1 MRRTRVSAW
10 FGLWLLTSC
19 GGGPRPEAAPPG
31 DLPEAATGVIAQT
44 AGSFRTEAVVA
55 ANPHAAEAGARVL
68 AAGGSAVDA
77 AVAVQMV
84 LTVVEP
90 QSSGI
95 GGGAFL
101 LHWDGQQ
108 VEAWDG
114 RETAP
119 AAADERLFLDPA
131 GKPRA
136 FHDAVVGGLSVGVP
150 GAVRML
156 EAAHRAHGRRP
167 WASLFEEAIRLC
179 DEGFEVSPRLNAL
192 LEGDVHLRKDPA
204 ALRHFYDA
212 AGRALPVGTRLKNPP
227 LAAVFRALAA
237 QGADALHTGHFASA
251 VVQGVRAHPSNPGR
265 LSLADLEAYRPIK
278 REASCAEIDRWRIC
292 GMPPPS
298 SGALAVGQILGILAR
313 VPAGRTGAASEV
325 DFVHRYVEASRLA
338 FADRALYVADPAFV
352 KAPGTGWGALLSPA
366 YLEARAALVG
376 ARAAEKVEAGV
387 PEGTTTGA
395 LAPDP
400 RAEFT
405 GTSHVSIVDAEGRA
419 VALTTSIED
428 AFGARLMV
436 EGFLLNNQLTD
447 FSFVPEVDGRPVA
460 NRVEPGKRPRSSMSP
475 TLVFDRS
482 SGALQL
488 VVGSP
493 GGAPIIHYTARTAWG
508 ALWAG
513 QPLQTVVD
521 APNFGFTGGP
531 VLLEVGRFEASMKT
545 GLEAL
550 GHKVEERPLPSGI
563 HALMRIDT
571 GWSSA
576 ADPRREGA
584 ARGR

>member
-1 MRRTRVSAW
+1 
-10 FGLWLLTSC
+10 
-19 GGGPRPEAAPPG
+19 
-31 DLPEAATGVIAQT
+31 
-44 AGSFRTEAVVA
+44 
-55 ANPHAAEAGARVL
+55 
-68 AAGGSAVDA
+68 
-77 AVAVQMV
+77 
-84 LTVVEP
+84 
-90 QSSGI
+90 
-95 GGGAFL
+95 
-101 LHWDGQQ
+101 
-108 VEAWDG
+108 
-114 RETAP
+114 
-119 AAADERLFLDPA
+119 
-131 GKPRA
+131 
-136 FHDAVVGGLSVGVP
+136 
-150 GAVRML
+150 
-156 EAAHRAHGRRP
+156 
-167 WASLFEEAIRLC
+167 
-179 DEGFEVSPRLNAL
+179 
-192 LEGDVHLRKDPA
+192 
-204 ALRHFYDA
+204 
-212 AGRALPVGTRLKNPP
+212 
-227 LAAVFRALAA
+227 
-237 QGADALHTGHFASA
+237 
-251 VVQGVRAHPSNPGR
+251 
-265 LSLADLEAYRPIK
+265 
-278 REASCAEIDRWRIC
+278 
-292 GMPPPS
+292 
-298 SGALAVGQILGILAR
+298 
-313 VPAGRTGAASEV
+313 
-325 DFVHRYVEASRLA
+325 
-338 FADRALYVADPAFV
+338 
-352 KAPGTGWGALLSPA
+352 
-366 YLEARAALVG
+366 
-376 ARAAEKVEAGV
+376 
-387 PEGTTTGA
+387 
-395 LAPDP
+395 
-400 RAEFT
+400 
-405 GTSHVSIVDAEGRA
+405 VSIVDAEGRA

-493 GGAPIIHYTARTAWG
+493 GGAPIIHYTARTVWG

>member
-1 MRRTRVSAW
+1 M
-10 FGLWLLTSC
+10 
-19 GGGPRPEAAPPG
+19 
-31 DLPEAATGVIAQT
+31 
-44 AGSFRTEAVVA
+44 
-55 ANPHAAEAGARVL
+55 
-68 AAGGSAVDA
+68 
-77 AVAVQMV
+77 
-84 LTVVEP
+84 
-90 QSSGI
+90 
-95 GGGAFL
+95 
-101 LHWDGQQ
+101 
-108 VEAWDG
+108 
-114 RETAP
+114 
-119 AAADERLFLDPA
+119 
-131 GKPRA
+131 
-136 FHDAVVGGLSVGVP
+136 
-150 GAVRML
+150 
-156 EAAHRAHGRRP
+156 
-167 WASLFEEAIRLC
+167 
-179 DEGFEVSPRLNAL
+179 
-192 LEGDVHLRKDPA
+192 
-204 ALRHFYDA
+204 
-212 AGRALPVGTRLKNPP
+212 
-227 LAAVFRALAA
+227 
-237 QGADALHTGHFASA
+237 
-251 VVQGVRAHPSNPGR
+251 
-265 LSLADLEAYRPIK
+265 
-278 REASCAEIDRWRIC
+278 
-292 GMPPPS
+292 
-298 SGALAVGQILGILAR
+298 
-313 VPAGRTGAASEV
+313 
-325 DFVHRYVEASRLA
+325 
-338 FADRALYVADPAFV
+338 
-352 KAPGTGWGALLSPA
+352 
-366 YLEARAALVG
+366 VG

-493 GGAPIIHYTARTAWG
+493 GGAPIIHYTARTVWG